1 MVKLQKSTYRQYKG
15 VWKRLLCFVYCTAQ
29 HSQLIRLDHRLTPR
43 QTDDLGMAISQAE
56 RLINLAENGAE
67 TDMLIRVQ
75 ETLDKSCLDLC
86 ISLLDHDLTGDLFE
100 SVAVGFLAV

>member
-1 MVKLQKSTYRQYKG
+1 
-15 VWKRLLCFVYCTAQ
+15 
-29 HSQLIRLDHRLTPR
+29 
-43 QTDDLGMAISQAE
+43 MAISQAE